1 MTSAI
6 KMFSICNDK
15 YELSIVLLKTTLK
28 CPVGVCVFELESHVS
43 QADLKH
49 SGIARSDLEILT
61 LLHPPPKSH
70 STWCVSVLGIK
81 FRALCML
88 DKHFAS

>member
-6 KMFSICNDK
+6 KMLSICNDM
-15 YELSIVLLKTTLK
+15 YEFSIVLLKTTLK

-49 SGIARSDLEILT
+49 SGVPRSDLEMLT
-61 LLHPPPKSH
+61 LLHPPPKSPLYLVCF
-70 STWCVSVLGIK
+70 STG
-81 FRALCML
+81 
-88 DKHFAS
+88 DKVQGLVHAG